1 MSEET
6 IIVEITGNVRLFE
19 FQGRN
24 CMPGDKVAIPKRLF
38 RADFMRLIAD
48 VKVEGMKTM
57 VPTPLTADVDKNLEG
72 VKAIPKIPAPDA
84 VIEASKEEEPKT
96 EKKGKK

>member
-19 FQGRN
+19 FNGHN
-24 CMPGDKVAIPKRLF
+24 CMPGDKVAIPKRF
-38 RADFMRLIAD
+38 FCADFMRLIAD

-57 VPTPLTADVDKNLEG
+57 VTTPLTRDATQDLAGVD
-72 VKAIPKIPAPDA
+72 AIPKIHAPDA
-84 VIEASKEEEPKT
+84 VIEHAKEEEPKT